1 MPMLLH
7 SARAVLPSRRSGGW
21 LTRLFAWQAA
31 QRSRRA
37 LRDLDPAI
45 LRDIGLTR
53 DEALREAA
61 RGFWDWDPVRRGGR
75 GNS

>member
-1 MPMLLH
+1 MSMSVQ
-7 SARAVLPSRRSGGW
+7 SARVIRPARRPLRGLSGW
-21 LTRLFAWQAA
+21 LARLFDLQAA

-53 DEALREAA
+53 DEALREGS
-61 RGFWDWDPVRRGGR
+61 RGFWDWEPVRRG
-75 GNS
+75 

>member
-1 MPMLLH
+1 MSMSLPSSGAILP
-7 SARAVLPSRRSGGW
+7 ARRPSRRLSGW
-21 LTRLFAWQAA
+21 LARLFDLHAA

-53 DEALREAA
+53 EEALREAT
-61 RGFWDWDPVRRGGR
+61 RGFWDWDPVRRG
-75 GNS
+75 